1 MKKKMTMITFAIFWM
16 SAFSLQ
22 ADIRMGVK
30 AGINLAN
37 AVLNS
42 DAFQTENFTGYQVG
56 PIVEISGLP
65 MFDVD
70 AALLYSRHGIIIN
83 GVTSL
88 LSSSVASS
96 AGSKYEEKLSTLDIP
111 VNLKLKFS
119 LGDQVGVYFSAGPY
133 ASFKLDSQATLDKIK
148 QDRENKN
155 FGVGLNFGVGVML
168 LEHLQVG
175 ANYQLGLNDDYNNF
189 SLLTDLKDT
198 KAKTRMW
205 SITAAYF
212 F

>member
-1 MKKKMTMITFAIFWM
+1 MKKKMTMIMLAIFWM

-22 ADIRMGVK
+22 ADIRIGVK

-42 DAFQTENFTGYQVG
+42 DAFQTENFIGYQVG
-56 PIVEISGLP
+56 PIIEISGLP
-65 MFDVD
+65 MLDVD

-83 GVTSL
+83 GVTPDFL
-88 LSSSVASS
+88 WSSTV
-96 AGSKYEEKLSTLDIP
+96 KYEEKVSTLDIP

-119 LGDQVGVYFSAGPY
+119 LVDQVGVYFSAGPY

-189 SLLTDLKDT
+189 SLVADLKDT
-198 KAKTRMW
+198 KAKTRML